1 MILRWEHLF
10 SSRFYY
16 SEKLCTHTPISVRN
30 IKTTC
35 SKSWMIIEN
44 NEILLWMFM
53 RNLNIKLYKLK
64 LSSCFMPWTIQV
76 KHINY
81 HINIMIWILIKC
93 FFLRY
98 KIYDINIGI
107 SWLHMTYYTLSIN
120 YYFDVKE
127 SSLKLYFIF
136 YIIFFSFLGSWSFGY
151 FLLHQLGGS
160 YLRPGKILPSKQ
172 FFFTILEMYQA
183 IPWDNLCLIHFLPFC
198 LSVVQ
203 QYTKLCF
210 YLFYIC
216 IVHIWIK

>member
-1 MILRWEHLF
+1 
-10 SSRFYY
+10 
-16 SEKLCTHTPISVRN
+16 
-30 IKTTC
+30 
-35 SKSWMIIEN
+35 MIIEN

-53 RNLNIKLYKLK
+53 RNLNIKLYELK
-64 LSSCFMPWTIQV
+64 LSSCFMLWTIQV
-76 KHINY
+76 KNINY

-160 YLRPGKILPSKQ
+160 YLRPGKILPPSNFFLLFLKCIKQ
-172 FFFTILEMYQA
+172 YLETTYVWY
-183 IPWDNLCLIHFLPFC
+183 IFCHFAF
-198 LSVVQ
+198 Q
-203 QYTKLCF
+203 
-210 YLFYIC
+210 LFNNIQNFVFIFSTYVLYIYE
-216 IVHIWIK
+216 